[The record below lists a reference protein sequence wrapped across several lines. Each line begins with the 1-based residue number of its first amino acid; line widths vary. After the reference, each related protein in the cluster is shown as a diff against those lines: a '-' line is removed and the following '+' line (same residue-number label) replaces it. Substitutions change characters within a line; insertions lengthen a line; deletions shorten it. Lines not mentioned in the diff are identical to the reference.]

1 MTELASPNGRSQVW
15 QAIRRL
21 RSELASASF
30 HQFLRDQIPSRRE
43 LKFVTPIRRGLLLG
57 LGAMTGLAVVVPI
70 VAIVSLELAIASQSA
85 FGSSGGRASM
95 GRENHGAGTDENIL
109 QRPLFSRSRQAAVV
123 AAPLPIGDAP
133 VPPARTMLDPSVALR
148 GVFMNGERA
157 KAFLT
162 SSDNPVGVWIALNE
176 QWSGWRLSEVK
187 PNEVV
192 LEADGERQTLQLTVL
207 SK

>member
-43 LKFVTPIRRGLLLG
+43 LKSLTPIRRGLLLG

-70 VAIVSLELAIASQSA
+70 VAVLSLELAIASQSA
-85 FGSSGGRASM
+85 FGSNGGRASM
-95 GRENHGAGTDENIL
+95 GRENRGAGTDENIL
-109 QRPLFSRSRQAAVV
+109 LRPLFSRSRQALVV
-123 AAPLPIGDAP
+123 ATPPLIGDAP
-133 VPPARTMLDPSVALR
+133 VPPARMMLDPSVALR

-176 QWSGWRLSEVK
+176 QWSGWRLSEVR

-207 SK
+207 TK